1 MKKPRICAAIV
12 SNDPKDARQVAPLV
26 DLFEVRIDL
35 IGDGWQELASQLGK
49 PWIACNRSAN
59 EGGRWSGKEDERIEQ
74 LLQAVELGASIIDIE
89 LATPGLDK
97 IVPLVKK
104 RAKCLLSYHNLE
116 KTLPLAEMIAIVQR
130 QLKAGADIAKI
141 VTTAREIQDNI
152 TILQLFAEFPG
163 VRLVS
168 LAMGAPGI
176 ISRVLCPLAG
186 GDFTYASIE
195 QGKESAQGQLTVKD
209 LIRIYEAIKKNEK
222 PLSR

>member
-1 MKKPRICAAIV
+1 MRKPRICAAIV
-12 SNDPKDARQVAPLV
+12 SNDAKAASQVAPLV

-35 IGDGWQELASQLGK
+35 IGDGWQELSGQLGK
-49 PWIACNRSAN
+49 PWIATNRNAN
-59 EGGRWSGKEDERIEQ
+59 EGGKWSGTEDGRIEQ
-74 LLQAVELGASIIDIE
+74 LLQAIELGASIIDVE
-89 LATPGLDK
+89 LETKNLGK
-97 IVPLVKK
+97 IVSIFKK

-116 KTLPLAEMIAIVQR
+116 KTLPLAEMKAIVQR

-141 VTTAREIQDNI
+141 VTTAREARDNI
-152 TILQLFAEFPG
+152 SVLQLFAEFPG

-195 QGKESAQGQLTVKD
+195 TGKESAQGQLTVKD
-209 LIRIYEAIKKNEK
+209 LLAIYEAINKNGK
-222 PLSR
+222 